1 MSNGEKRDTL
11 YIEEREKILYNTR
24 SSFQKMHKK
33 KSTRDFG
40 YSLKPILFE
49 AFEAVEFLAPVWAA
63 QAFHFCFRTARV
75 YELVVPDV
83 DPNV

>member
-1 MSNGEKRDTL
+1 MNKSKHI
-11 YIEEREKILYNTR
+11 YIEGSQRIRHNIR
-24 SSFQKMHKK
+24 NAFQKNAQK

-49 AFEAVEFLAPVWAA
+49 AFEAVEFLAPVWVA